1 MEITLFLRRKVRNQK
16 NVSKPKIWE
25 ITSIPFAKFKNN
37 KYNNK
42 TEDLKSNIITTKPKK
57 FNLKEEGVSN
67 EDEKEEAVLLTP
79 KENDAITQLEYILQ
93 KGPIN
98 LTPLTLIPNGWIHI
112 DPIARELSTEVRGL
126 LVELINIKCSKKEAI
141 KLVFGVTKGTSKK
154 YKAASY
160 WYEEIKEQIK

>member
-1 MEITLFLRRKVRNQK
+1 MKKGKKSK
-16 NVSKPKIWE
+16 NVSKPKVWRI
-25 ITSIPFAKFKNN
+25 ISVPFAKFSDSKHS
-37 KYNNK
+37 NK
-42 TEDLKSNIITTKPKK
+42 TENLISNIITTKPKK

-67 EDEKEEAVLLTP
+67 EDEREEAVLLTP

-112 DPIARELSTEVRGL
+112 DPIAGELSTEVRGL